1 MLTNRLQMV
10 LSLIDKDDIIADIGT
25 DHGYLLMYAFNK
37 GVKLAQGI
45 ENKQGPYTRAC
56 LNLNE
61 QIKKGICTITLS
73 SGLNDVLPMVDTIVM
88 AGMGGELIV
97 DILTEN
103 LDVAKRM
110 KKIILCPNKK
120 NYELRKFL
128 SENGFLIEKEL
139 ITQEANFFYEAFLVK
154 PVNDIVKLTDIECEF
169 GPYLLKHKNDVFKAK
184 WCFRLNQY
192 MNIIHNS
199 DCVIPDIEKK
209 VQQIKE
215 VLNDKS

>member
-61 QIKKGICTITLS
+61 QIKNGICTITLS

-169 GPYLLKHKNDVFKAK
+169 GPYLLKYKNDVFKAK

>member
-25 DHGYLLMYAFNK
+25 DHGYLLIYAFNK

-199 DCVIPDIEKK
+199 DCAIPDIEKK

>member
-120 NYELRKFL
+120 NYELRKYL

>member
-120 NYELRKFL
+120 NYELRKYL

-169 GPYLLKHKNDVFKAK
+169 GPYLLKYKNDVFKAK

-215 VLNDKS
+215 VLND

>member
-73 SGLNDVLPMVDTIVM
+73 SGLNDVLHMVDTIVM

-154 PVNDIVKLTDIECEF
+154 PVNNIVKLTDIECEF
-169 GPYLLKHKNDVFKAK
+169 GPYLLKYKNDVFKAK

-215 VLNDKS
+215 VLND

>member
-103 LDVAKRM
+103 LNVAKRM

-120 NYELRKFL
+120 NYELRKYL

-169 GPYLLKHKNDVFKAK
+169 GPYLLKYKNDVFKAK

>member
-199 DCVIPDIEKK
+199 DCAIPDIEKK

>member
-120 NYELRKFL
+120 NYELRKYL

-154 PVNDIVKLTDIECEF
+154 PVNDTVKLTDIECEF
-169 GPYLLKHKNDVFKAK
+169 GPYLLKYKNDVFKAK